1 MASKT
6 RQNGDYPEHTVVHFE
21 SDADKVRF
29 YGDPT
34 MDNVITA
41 ILALGMET
49 WSIKR
54 RSLVLERLLEER
66 GVTRDMI
73 ESYMPTDDDTA
84 EWAKERDRFV
94 TQVMGPLA
102 REGNMRPLD
111 GRDEDA

>member
-1 MASKT
+1 
-6 RQNGDYPEHTVVHFE
+6 
-21 SDADKVRF
+21 
-29 YGDPT
+29 
-34 MDNVITA
+34 
-41 ILALGMET
+41 
-49 WSIKR
+49 
-54 RSLVLERLLEER
+54 
-66 GVTRDMI
+66 MI